1 MCNNNCCMCCQCNNN
16 THDEDNPQEITY
28 TSVCDSDA
36 CKNKKCC
43 NCYCEKHGLCEDDP
57 SLMVL
62 GLSEKMEEC
71 CEEVHK
77 TLEHIECEIE
87 EIKGNDEE
95 QDEKLDDHEE
105 RITTLEYNESLDFN
119 RVVYVTRDE
128 S

>member
-1 MCNNNCCMCCQCNNN
+1 MCCQCNNN

-43 NCYCEKHGLCEDDP
+43 NCCCQNGICEDDA